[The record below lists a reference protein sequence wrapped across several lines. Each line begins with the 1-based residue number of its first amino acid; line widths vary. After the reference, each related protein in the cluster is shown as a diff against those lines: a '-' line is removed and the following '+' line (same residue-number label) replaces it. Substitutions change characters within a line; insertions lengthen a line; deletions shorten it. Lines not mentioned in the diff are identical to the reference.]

1 MGFVWICVSWISGWG
16 SSVLL
21 RLMES
26 LGVLKALV
34 FSIC

>member
-1 MGFVWICVSWISGWG
+1 VGFVWICVSWISGCG
-16 SSVLL
+16 SCVLL
-21 RLMES
+21 CLMES